1 MSKFLKIF
9 IGVAI
14 ISIIA
19 GSYVVFYANYSTGY
33 RVGTVIKMTKRGVVF
48 KTFEGQLHTGGLSS
62 DGGSDGA
69 TSMWDFSVKKEAED
83 IRQQIESAVDNNS
96 KVKLYYD
103 EKFYQWAFFG
113 DTKYFV
119 NKVEVIEGKK

>member
-48 KTFEGQLHTGGLSS
+48 KTFEGQLHTGGLSIDAS
-62 DGGSDGA
+62 SEGA
-69 TSMWDFSVKKEAED
+69 SSMWDFSVKKEDHE
-83 IRQQIESAVDNNS
+83 IREQIESAVDNNS
-96 KVKLYYD
+96 KVKLYYN
-103 EKFYQWAFFG
+103 EKFYQWAIFG

-119 NKVEVIEGKK
+119 NKVEIVEAKK